1 MLAGL
6 GSFLVLAPACG
17 QSGQMHGA
25 ADAAPTNGD
34 VGTADVPIYTGN
46 DAGPDAAVTAT
57 GTATGTGTGTGDA
70 GHSDGPDGGRSS
82 DANTSVDGSTDAGI
96 RTDSVGIRTDAAG
109 GTTDAAG
116 ARTDVAGVT
125 PDASHIPPP
134 NTFNMGMNVP
144 SLNYYNNVAIYADMA
159 LAISGNDGPWD
170 NANGAG
176 AAPLDVNG
184 NPTVAAS
191 SSVTAGYPSGDY
203 AFSWDGTGSIK
214 VTGASLGKVTV
225 TTNNGVQHNA
235 ATMTFVQQ
243 RSTATTSVW
252 ITFNATP
259 PITNFHVMA
268 PSAAVR
274 PGSMFVNDFL
284 TRMQPF
290 STLRFMDALNT
301 NDNNTLKNWSQRSWP
316 NGGSRANTV
325 QGMAYEDII
334 ALANETGVE
343 VWINVPALASDD
355 YVCRLA
361 RLFRYGEQGDT
372 SNTVCDPSAPAGTA
386 TTSPINNTSKIYV
399 EYSNEIWNW
408 GFHQVLDTYCMVFG
422 VPDQTTDGKVCSVTA
437 PVSAI
442 AAAAL
447 ANSALPWNNS
457 DKYSKASQF
466 IMILEKRQS
475 DIFRTVFGCASGAH
489 CQAQIPMNVQ
499 AAYAAEVDEGF
510 QFLKKAFGS
519 TGAIDLMAVAPYFDI
534 DDDSNAS
541 TVDGIFS
548 DLQGSILAANPPSSN
563 GNAIANWLKADLAEA
578 ALYNLPLVAYEGGQ
592 GLSGST
598 NQANKIAA
606 QSDPRMYD
614 ATRQY
619 FALWDTLVGK
629 KQLFTYFTYAAG
641 DGSWGAWG
649 ALVGQAD
656 PGAQKW
662 DALLSLTRTG
672 GDANLDGIVDAA
684 DCAILRANFGNTGMW
699 WMQGDFNHD
708 GTVDGTDLAT
718 LNANI
723 TGPQCA
729 AP

>member
-1 MLAGL
+1 
-6 GSFLVLAPACG
+6 
-17 QSGQMHGA
+17 
-25 ADAAPTNGD
+25 
-34 VGTADVPIYTGN
+34 
-46 DAGPDAAVTAT
+46 
-57 GTATGTGTGTGDA
+57 
-70 GHSDGPDGGRSS
+70 
-82 DANTSVDGSTDAGI
+82 
-96 RTDSVGIRTDAAG
+96 
-109 GTTDAAG
+109 
-116 ARTDVAGVT
+116 
-125 PDASHIPPP
+125 
-134 NTFNMGMNVP
+134 
-144 SLNYYNNVAIYADMA
+144 
-159 LAISGNDGPWD
+159 
-170 NANGAG
+170 
-176 AAPLDVNG
+176 
-184 NPTVAAS
+184 
-191 SSVTAGYPSGDY
+191 
-203 AFSWDGTGSIK
+203 
-214 VTGASLGKVTV
+214 VTV

-243 RSTATTSVW
+243 LSTATTPVW

-259 PITNFHVMA
+259 PIANFHVMA
-268 PSAAVR
+268 PSSAVKS
-274 PGSMFVNDFL
+274 GSMFVADFL

-334 ALANETGVE
+334 ALANETGVD
-343 VWINVPALASDD
+343 VWINVPVLASDD

-372 SNTVCDPSAPAGTA
+372 SNTACDPSAPAGTA

-408 GFHQVLDTYCMVFG
+408 GFHQVLDAYCMVFG

-499 AAYAAEVDEGF
+499 AAYPAEVDEGF

-534 DDDSNAS
+534 DGDSNAS

-684 DCAILRANFGNTGMW
+684 DCAILRANFGKTGMW

-708 GTVDGTDLAT
+708 GTVDATDLAT